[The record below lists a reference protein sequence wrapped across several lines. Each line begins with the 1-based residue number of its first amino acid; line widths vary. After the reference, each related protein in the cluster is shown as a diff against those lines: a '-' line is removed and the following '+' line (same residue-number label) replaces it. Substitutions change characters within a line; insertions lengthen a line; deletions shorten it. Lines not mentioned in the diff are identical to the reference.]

1 MNRDA
6 IVAQV
11 ERYYTGRLR
20 QHGATPAGVDWNSEQ
35 SQLLRF
41 AQLMKVAPEGEAFS
55 LLDYGCGYGALFQHL
70 REQGRQ
76 VSYLGFDVSAEMA
89 EQGRQLHGAAGAR
102 FVSDAAAVEPAD
114 YAVASGIFN
123 VRLEVGL
130 EPWKAYVEETIDK
143 LNALSTR
150 GFAFNVLTGYADPE
164 KMRPDLY
171 YADPLALFDRC
182 KRRYS
187 RFVSLLHDY
196 PLYEFTILVRK

>member
-1 MNRDA
+1 VSHEA
-6 IVAQV
+6 IVAEV

-35 SQLLRF
+35 SQVLRF
-41 AQLMKVAPEGEAFS
+41 EQLMKVVPGAERFS
-55 LLDYGCGYGALFQHL
+55 LLDYGCGYGALYQHL
-70 REQGRQ
+70 REQGRDF
-76 VSYLGFDVSAEMA
+76 SYLGFDVSTEMA

-114 YAVASGIFN
+114 FAVASGIFN
-123 VRLEVGL
+123 VRLEVAT
-130 EPWKAYVEETIDK
+130 EDWKAYVEETIDK

-150 GFAFNVLTGYADPE
+150 GFAFNLLTGYADPE
-164 KMRPDLY
+164 KMRPDLH

-182 KRRYS
+182 QRRYS

-196 PLYEFTILVRK
+196 PLYEFTIVVRK